1 MSFTRSERK
10 WLEILRILSETTE
23 PMGAKRLSELM
34 AERGF
39 VLSDRAVQY
48 YLSEL
53 DDMGFTWKVG
63 NKGRLLTPS
72 GIAEIECALVEE
84 RIGFVISK
92 LERLAFR
99 STFDPRT
106 GTGDVAYNLSV
117 VADEDVEGVSAAF
130 DEVIERGM
138 GFFSRYG
145 IIDQDPRIPPA
156 HTGLITVCSITMDGV
171 IQKAG
176 VPVNMAYGGRLAV
189 RDGRAEA
196 FADLIGYRGTTVDPL
211 QLFISAGLT
220 SVGSTVATGTGVVL
234 ANVRQVPASAQAR
247 VEEVIALMRDRGF
260 VFPVTMDTQVFNLRD
275 DPYRLSIVA
284 YSGMNLIANAIEKG
298 FTFRTEIGGG
308 TISYAKLLQ

>member
-1 MSFTRSERK
+1 MSFSRSERK
-10 WLEILRILSETTE
+10 CLEILRILSESTE

-53 DDMGFTWKVG
+53 DNMGFTYKVG
-63 NKGRLLTPS
+63 NKGRLLTQE
-72 GIAEIECALVEE
+72 GISEIECALVEE

-117 VADEDVEGVSAAF
+117 VADADVDGVSAAF
-130 DEVIERGM
+130 DEVIESGM
-138 GFFSRYG
+138 GFFSLYRTV
-145 IIDQDPRIPPA
+145 DKDPRVPPG
-156 HTGLITVCSITMDGV
+156 HTGFITVCSITMDGV
-171 IQKAG
+171 MQKMG
-176 VPVNMAYGGRLAV
+176 VPVNMAYGGRLMV
-189 RDGRAEA
+189 QNGRAEA

-220 SVGSTVATGTGVVL
+220 SIGSTVSSGTGVVL
-234 ANVRQVPASAQAR
+234 ANVRQVPASAQGR
-247 VEEVIALMRDRGF
+247 VDEVISLMREQDF
-260 VFPVTMDTQVFNLRD
+260 VFPVTMGTKVFNLRE

-284 YSGMNLIANAIEKG
+284 YSGMNLIGNALEKG
-298 FTFRTEIGGG
+298 FSIKTEIGAGN
-308 TISYAKLLQ
+308 IPYAKLR

>member
-53 DDMGFTWKVG
+53 DDMGFTCKVG

-84 RIGFVISK
+84 RVGFVISK

-220 SVGSTVATGTGVVL
+220 SVGTTVATGTGVVL

-247 VEEVIALMRDRGF
+247 AEEVIALMREQGF
-260 VFPVTMDTQVFNLRD
+260 VFPVTMGTQVFNLRD

-298 FTFRTEIGGG
+298 FTFRTEIGAG
-308 TISYAKLLQ
+308 TISYAKLLL

>member
-1 MSFTRSERK
+1 MSIVRSERK
-10 WLEILRILSETTE
+10 WLEILRILRESTE

-53 DDMGFTWKVG
+53 DDMGFTYKVG
-63 NKGRLLTPS
+63 NKGRLLTAE
-72 GIAEIECALVEE
+72 GMAEIECALVEE
-84 RIGFVISK
+84 RVGFVISK

-130 DEVIERGM
+130 DEVIDRGM
-138 GFFSRYG
+138 GFFSLYR
-145 IIDQDPRIPPA
+145 IIDQDPRIPPGHA
-156 HTGLITVCSITMDGV
+156 GFITVCSITMDGV

-176 VPVNMAYGGRLAV
+176 VPVNMAYGGRLV
-189 RDGRAEA
+189 VQDGQAAA

-220 SVGSTVATGTGVVL
+220 SIGSTVSTGSGVVL
-234 ANVRQVPASAQAR
+234 ANVRQVPASAKAR
-247 VEEVIALMRDRGF
+247 VEEVIALMRDREF
-260 VFPVTMDTQVFNLRD
+260 VFPVAMDTQVYNLRE
-275 DPYRLSIVA
+275 DPYRLSLVS
-284 YSGMNLIANAIEKG
+284 YSGMNLIGNAIEKG
-298 FTFRTEIGGG
+298 FSLKTEIGAGNIQY
-308 TISYAKLLQ
+308 TKLL